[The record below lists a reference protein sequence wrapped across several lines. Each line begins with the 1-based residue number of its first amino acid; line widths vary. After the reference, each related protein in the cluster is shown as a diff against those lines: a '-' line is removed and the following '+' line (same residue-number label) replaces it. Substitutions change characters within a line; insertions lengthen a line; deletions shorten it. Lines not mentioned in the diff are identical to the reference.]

1 MSQSMKISR
10 CPHVASLGPVS
21 WNMIKKAQKHEIC
34 DTCEMR
40 ATNLWLCLVGRCTY
54 VGCGES
60 LKDHSSHHAQL
71 DFHYLAINLATL
83 RIWCYI
89 CESEVYHDRNNPPF
103 LIPDKL
109 SKENEEEDGLSEFTP
124 DNSPQHSAFGG
135 DDTESEGEDEGHHGK
150 PKGLTGLQNLG
161 NTCYL
166 NAALQALSNCP
177 PLTRFFLDCSGYVH
191 SDRNLSLS
199 RNYMKLMNEI
209 WHRKRPS
216 YLVPSGIVSGIK
228 LVHPMFRG
236 YSQQDTQEFLRCFM
250 DQLHEECKQPIIEEA
265 DDREEETDIHEEHH
279 SSSVIGRHDRQLSMD
294 TSSTS
299 SQSDGDYETCDS
311 AIGSERET
319 NNSSDENSDISN
331 FSKMTLSTRQ
341 MRSKNSFSKS
351 EDTADVLNRP
361 SYLKDKKDSLN
372 MSKKVG
378 DNTSTCSDDQRSD
391 SGDYVDAEV
400 EPLRS
405 RRRGNRTT
413 SGSTDREQTSTYNK
427 HQQGKFNQSV
437 GTSSKKTVQYQSVI
451 SDIFDGKLSSSVQC
465 LTCERVST
473 TKETFQ
479 DLSLPIPSK
488 DHVHMLH
495 SSSHNTGQKGGAC
508 SEVHQG
514 WLQWMMG
521 WMRSW
526 FLGPVITLQDCL
538 AAFFSADELKGDN
551 MYSCEKCKKLR
562 NGLKYSKVL
571 QLPEILCIHLKRFR
585 HEFYSSKISTYVS
598 FPLTNLD
605 MKPYLHKD
613 HSSNVTA
620 YDLVAVICHHGTA
633 GGGHYTAYCQNVF
646 TEQWYEFDDQYVT
659 EVDVSQV
666 INCEAYVLFYRK
678 QNDHMNSLRQEAM
691 ELMSKGEP
699 SLMHFF
705 VSKQWINR
713 FNTFAEPGPITNQ
726 DFLCP
731 HGGVP
736 PSKVEYI
743 GDLVE
748 PLTQSMWEFLHQR
761 FGGGPSCN
769 HLFPCTQCH
778 KELERLRNRQKT
790 ELEEFIKLNE
800 KFKEEDNP
808 SVIYAISMSWF
819 KEWENFVRE
828 KEDNPPGPIDN
839 KRIAVMKNGQLLV
852 RSNSDHGQLSGEMW
866 QYLYQIYGGGPELV
880 IKQVNP
886 QPIPARTL
894 AEQAAGAAVNK
905 GRERVNS
912 ESSAAGNP
920 RGNPDSA
927 TVGTGRGNPEL
938 ATTGTGRGNPDSAT
952 AGTGRGNPD
961 SETIGTGRGNSE
973 SATAGTTRENPDSAS
988 TGNSKTSQD
997 TEAARNMA
1005 ESAQKGGQRE
1015 ETDSERSDQLEE

>member
-1 MSQSMKISR
+1 MSQNKKTST
-10 CPHVASLGPVS
+10 CPHVTSLGAVS
-21 WNMIKKAQKHEIC
+21 WSIIRKAQKHEVC

-71 DFHYLAINLATL
+71 DFHCLAINLATL
-83 RIWCYI
+83 RIWCYR
-89 CESEVYHDRNNPPF
+89 CQSEVFHDRNNPPV

-109 SKENEEEDGLSEFTP
+109 SKEMEEDDQHSEFTP

-135 DDTESEGEDEGHHGK
+135 DDTESDGDDEVHHGK

-177 PLTRFFLDCSGYVH
+177 PLTRFFLDCGGYVH
-191 SDRNLSLS
+191 ADRSMSLS
-199 RNYMKLMNEI
+199 KNYMKLMHEI

-250 DQLHEECKQPIIEEA
+250 DQLHEECKQPIIEEL
-265 DDREEETDIHEEHH
+265 DDREAETEIHEEH
-279 SSSVIGRHDRQLSMD
+279 Q
-294 TSSTS
+294 TSCDWSTS
-299 SQSDGDYETCDS
+299 CQWKP
-311 AIGSERET
+311 AAAVA
-319 NNSSDENSDISN
+319 N
-331 FSKMTLSTRQ
+331 Q
-341 MRSKNSFSKS
+341 MVTMKLVILHQEVNS
-351 EDTADVLNRP
+351 EDASDAINRP
-361 SYLKDKKDSLN
+361 GYLKVKKDSIN
-372 MSKKVG
+372 MSMRAG

-391 SGDYVDAEV
+391 SGDFVDAEN

-405 RRRGNRTT
+405 RRRGGKRTV
-413 SGSTDREQTSTYNK
+413 SDSSDREQANLYSRRQPVQYK
-427 HQQGKFNQSV
+427 QSV
-437 GTSSKKTVQYQSVI
+437 STV
-451 SDIFDGKLSSSVQC
+451 
-465 LTCERVST
+465 TVST

-488 DHVHMLH
+488 DHLHMLH
-495 SSSHNTGQKGGAC
+495 STSHNSGQKGGAC

-514 WLQWMMG
+514 WLQWMVE

-571 QLPEILCIHLKRFR
+571 QLPEILSIHLKRFR
-585 HEFYSSKISTYVS
+585 HEFYSSKIGTYVS

-613 HSSNVTA
+613 HVSNVTV

-633 GGGHYTAYCQNVF
+633 GGGHYTAYCQNVL
-646 TEQWYEFDDQYVT
+646 TEHWYEFDDQYVT
-659 EVDVSQV
+659 EVDVNQV

-678 QNDHMNSLRQEAM
+678 QNDHMNSVRQEAM
-691 ELMSKGEP
+691 ELMNKREP

-736 PSKVEYI
+736 PSKTEYI

-748 PLTQSMWEFLHQR
+748 PLTQAMWEFLHQR

-769 HLFPCTQCH
+769 HLFPCTTCH
-778 KELERLRNRQKT
+778 KELETLRNRQKT

-800 KFKEEDNP
+800 RFKEEDNP

-828 KEDNPPGPIDN
+828 KEDNPPGPVDN
-839 KRIAVMKNGQLLV
+839 KRIAVMKNGQLIV
-852 RSNSDHGQLSGEMW
+852 RPNSDHGQLSKDMW

-880 IKQVNP
+880 IKQINT
-886 QPIPARTL
+886 QPERSRTL
-894 AEQAAGAAVNK
+894 AEQASMASGTK
-905 GRERVNS
+905 GHERVNS
-912 ESSAAGNP
+912 ESSSAATS
-920 RGNPDSA
+920 RGNPDS
-927 TVGTGRGNPEL
+927 VGK
-938 ATTGTGRGNPDSAT
+938 GNPDSM
-952 AGTGRGNPD
+952 GKGNPD
-961 SETIGTGRGNSE
+961 SLENSTE
-973 SATAGTTRENPDSAS
+973 CQDS
-988 TGNSKTSQD
+988 TGNVRGKRDSTGSSGTSRGNLD
-997 TEAARNMA
+997 TTETGSGQGCSDNVSARSGSGA
-1005 ESAQKGGQRE
+1005 REDETKGSESDMPE
-1015 ETDSERSDQLEE
+1015 NLEE

>member
-1 MSQSMKISR
+1 MSQSTKISR
-10 CPHVASLGPVS
+10 CPHVSGIGVVS
-21 WNMIKKAQKHEIC
+21 WNIIKRAQKHEVC

-60 LKDHSSHHAQL
+60 LKDHSSQHAQL
-71 DFHYLAINLATL
+71 DNHCLAINLATL
-83 RIWCYI
+83 RIWCYR
-89 CESEVYHDRNNPPF
+89 CETEVYPDKNNPPF

-109 SKENEEEDGLSEFTP
+109 SKEMEEESGHNEFTP
-124 DNSPQHSAFGG
+124 DSSPQHSAFGG
-135 DDTESEGEDEGHHGK
+135 DDTESDGEEDGHHVK

-177 PLTRFFLDCSGYVH
+177 PLTRYFLDCPGFIH
-191 SDRNLSLS
+191 TDRSTSLS
-199 RNYMKLMNEI
+199 KSYMKLMNEI

-250 DQLHEECKQPIIEEA
+250 DQLHEELKQPITEEHEDQEA
-265 DDREEETDIHEEHH
+265 ESDIHEEHH
-279 SSSVIGRHDRQLSMD
+279 SSSPVLSRHDKQLSVD
-294 TSSTS
+294 TSSNS

-311 AIGSERET
+311 ALGSERET
-319 NNSSDENSDISN
+319 NHSSDENSDIN
-331 FSKMTLSTRQ
+331 EYTRMHLPSKQL
-341 MRSKNSFSKS
+341 RSKNSLSKS
-351 EDTADVLNRP
+351 EESSDASNRP
-361 SYLKDKKDSLN
+361 GYLKDRKDSIN

-378 DNTSTCSDDQRSD
+378 DNVSTCSDDQRSD
-391 SGDYVDAEV
+391 TGDYVDAEV

-405 RRRGNRTT
+405 RRRSNRTI
-413 SGSTDREQTSTYNK
+413 SGSADREQTTNYNK
-427 HQQGKFNQSV
+427 TQPGKYKHNM
-437 GTSSKKTVQYQSVI
+437 GPSSKKCVQYQSVI

-465 LTCERVST
+465 LTCERIST

-495 SSSHNTGQKGGAC
+495 SSSHNPGQKGGAC

-514 WLQWMMG
+514 WLQWMVE

-571 QLPEILCIHLKRFR
+571 QLPEVLCIHLKRFR

-613 HSSNVTA
+613 HTSNVTV

-633 GGGHYTAYCQNVF
+633 GGGHYTAYCQNVL

-678 QNDHMNSLRQEAM
+678 QNDHMNSVRQEAM
-691 ELMSKGEP
+691 ELMNKREP

-736 PSKVEYI
+736 PSKIEYI

-748 PLTQSMWEFLHQR
+748 PLTQVMWEFLHNR

-778 KELERLRNRQKT
+778 KELENLRHRQKT

-828 KEDNPPGPIDN
+828 KEDSPPGAIDN
-839 KRIAVMKNGQLLV
+839 KRIAVMKNGQLMV
-852 RSNSDHGQLSGEMW
+852 RTNSDHGQLSGEMW

-886 QPIPARTL
+886 QTGPGRTL
-894 AEQAAGAAVNK
+894 AEQAASASASK
-905 GRERVNS
+905 GRDRANS
-912 ESSAAGNP
+912 ESTGAGSPKADPESPNTGNP
-920 RGNPDSA
+920 RSSVDSPSSGNPRTSVDSPGSA
-927 TVGTGRGNPEL
+927 NPCSANVGGAKASPE
-938 ATTGTGRGNPDSAT
+938 
-952 AGTGRGNPD
+952 
-961 SETIGTGRGNSE
+961 SETARSVGGSTQ
-973 SATAGTTRENPDSAS
+973 AGGE
-988 TGNSKTSQD
+988 KTSQ
-997 TEAARNMA
+997 
-1005 ESAQKGGQRE
+1005 ESDSQPSEPME
-1015 ETDSERSDQLEE
+1015 E